1 MSTSSGIYCP
11 TKVDLKKKVFGEE
24 FTPDELHFLR
34 CRDAKFGFVIDT
46 RVNDA
51 FRNGFVFENPKH
63 EKEAQKYIKQIRMAC
78 KWAIL
83 HGFALV
89 DYLDTETTELKSALP
104 PGATA
109 LGIQA
114 MTVYISGLGGISGW
128 DKDPKTGMPT
138 VFHYKTQ
145 GDSSIPIDISRVTI
159 ITWGDEQPGW
169 QGYSGAGRLF
179 DPAVGMRMWLG
190 AALRRQ
196 RDYPSTRFIVYP
208 DTEVTIDASAHATF
222 KTEVSK
228 MFTDIEVVA
237 APYKI
242 GVAPVAGP
250 IAGEEEALVIDQANK
265 DSAVSGAVAVTDMTG
280 SQAGAKLSTD
290 SDTATYAMTA
300 KDIQMELLVFIQ
312 EIFKR
317 LGMPILGF
325 KTASEL
331 PAETKIDKFIALCGA
346 YNNAAQEL
354 KEGIAKKL
362 EGFYNSEFGMEITI
376 TVAEPEPTMDESEEG
391 STVETQPKKEGVMK
405 RVSNWIKTKQKKQ

>member
-1 MSTSSGIYCP
+1 MSSSYSTGGIYCP
-11 TKVDLKKKVFGEE
+11 DRIDLKKKAFGEK

-34 CRDAKFGFVIDT
+34 CRDAKFGFVVDT

-51 FRNGFVFENPKH
+51 FRNGFVFENPEH
-63 EKEAQKYIKQIRMAC
+63 EKEAQKYIKQIRMTC

-83 HGFALV
+83 HGFAMV
-89 DYLDTETTELKSALP
+89 DYLDGETKDLKDVLP
-104 PGATA
+104 PGAIA

-114 MTVYISGLGGISGW
+114 MTVEITGLGGIAKWDLDEHGW
-128 DKDPKTGMPT
+128 PKT
-138 VFHYKTQ
+138 FWYRTQ
-145 GDSSIPIDISRVTI
+145 NAQDIPIDISRVTL

-179 DPAVGMRMWLG
+179 DPAVGLRMWLG

-208 DTEVTIDASAHATF
+208 DTAGSVNPEQHATF
-222 KTEVSK
+222 KTEMSK
-228 MFTDIEVVA
+228 SFTDIEVQA
-237 APYKI
+237 APYKV
-242 GVAPVAGP
+242 GVAALGGP
-250 IAGEEEALVIDQANK
+250 IAGEEETLVTTTAK
-265 DSAVSGAVAVTDMTG
+265 EDSAVAGAVAQSDMTG

-290 SDTATYAMTA
+290 ADTSTYSMTA
-300 KDIQMELLVFIQ
+300 KDIQMELLPFVQ

-331 PAETKIDKFIALCGA
+331 PAEVKIDKFIALCGC

-376 TVAEPEPTMDESEEG
+376 TVAEPEPEETDEGE
-391 STVETQPKKEGVMK
+391 TTETQPKKEGVLK
-405 RVSNWIKTKQKKQ
+405 RVSNWIKTKRK